1 MQSRRGFTLIE
12 LLVVIAIIA
21 ILAAILFPVFAKARE
36 KARQASC
43 LSNEKQISLAMMQYC
58 QDYDEKYAS
67 VYDDGNGYPA
77 GRLIWADKIFPYC
90 KSRQIFA
97 CPSQSLDIMSAYP
110 GVTITQ
116 SLQAT
121 RYQMPMQDTFT
132 EGQNNTVGMGAFT
145 APSETVM
152 ILESSNAWYQHYCN
166 RHLAA
171 PMGTLTSAAGVT
183 YINGFLNE
191 TSWPWHNEGLNV
203 AFCDGHV
210 KWMKVTQLADPA
222 ARYLWDRQ

>member
-43 LSNEKQISLAMMQYC
+43 LSNEKQISLALMQYC

-77 GRLIWADKIFPYC
+77 GRLIWADKIMPYC
-90 KSRQIFA
+90 KNRQMFA
-97 CPSQSLDIMSAYP
+97 CPSQSIDIMTPYP

-116 SLQAT
+116 SLQNT
-121 RYQMPMQDTFT
+121 RYQMPMEHVFG
-132 EGQNNTVGMGAFT
+132 EGQNNPVGMGDMT
-145 APSETVM
+145 APSETAM
-152 ILESSNAWYQHYCN
+152 ILESSNGWFQHYCP
-166 RHLAA
+166 RHIVA
-171 PMGTLTSAAGVT
+171 PMAVVTTGTVAYIHGRYTST
-183 YINGFLNE
+183 Y
-191 TSWPWHNEGLNV
+191 PWHNEGLNV

-210 KWMKVTQLADPA
+210 KWMKITQLADPA